1 MEETRAGVAMELLGT
16 ARISVESVGERL
28 GYAETASF
36 IHAFKRWTGTTP
48 GKFRA
53 EQRRA
58 LT

>member
-53 EQRRA
+53 EQRQA
-58 LT
+58 VS

>member
-1 MEETRAGVAMELLGT
+1 MELLGT

-53 EQRRA
+53 EQRQA
-58 LT
+58 VS